1 MLVHIFMGVGALI
14 ILLLIVAL
22 FVKKQYAIEREI
34 TINKSKAEVFGFIKH
49 LKNQDQYSKWVQT
62 DPNMEKDFRGTDG
75 TVGFVYAWNGN
86 KKAGEGE
93 QEIKFIKEG
102 EKLEVEV
109 RFIRPFVSVAQTP
122 FTTEAVSANQTKVK
136 WGMRGANPYP
146 LNLMNLFM
154 SGMLGKDLEISL
166 INLKTILEKSPI
178 SKN

>member
-1 MLVHIFMGVGALI
+1 MLVNILMGAGALI
-14 ILLLIVAL
+14 TLLLIVAL
-22 FVKKQYAIEREI
+22 FVKKHYAIEREI

-49 LKNQDQYSKWVQT
+49 LKNQDKYSKWVQT
-62 DPNMEKDFRGTDG
+62 DPDMEKDYRGIDG

-86 KKAGEGE
+86 KKAGQGE
-93 QEIKFIKEG
+93 QEIKAINEG

-109 RFIRPFVSVAQTP
+109 RFIRPFAGVAQTP
-122 FTTEAVSANQTKVK
+122 FFTEAIAPNQTKVK

-154 SGMLGKDLEISL
+154 TGMLGKDLEISL
-166 INLKTILEKSPI
+166 TNLKTILEKSPV

>member
-1 MLVHIFMGVGALI
+1 MLVNILMGLGSLVAVLLI
-14 ILLLIVAL
+14 IAL

-34 TINKSKAEVFGFIKH
+34 TINKSKAEVFNFIKY
-49 LKNQDQYSKWVQT
+49 LKNQEQYSKWVQT

-93 QEIKFIKEG
+93 QEIKAMKEG
-102 EKLEVEV
+102 ESLEVEV
-109 RFIRPFVSVAQTP
+109 RFIRPFTSVAQTP
-122 FTTEAVSANQTKVK
+122 FTTETVSANQTKVK

-146 LNLMNLFM
+146 LNLMNVFM
-154 SGMLGKDLEISL
+154 SGLLGKDLEISL
-166 INLKTILEKSPI
+166 TNLKTVLEKSPL